1 MEASM
6 SWNRTVIGQVGMAV
20 WIVLAAARAAFPQA
34 PADTTAAPPEGW
46 VVKSSIGLSLN
57 QSSFNT
63 AWAGDEVGTVSWIA
77 TSKSEASNLLAP
89 WVDWHNGLLLQ
100 FGQTHQQDPDRSH
113 WMAPLKSADKITYRG
128 NLLFK
133 ISSFVDPFVAFD
145 VDSRFYDQKT
155 AAGTGGIEVT
165 DRKLFTPTLFTE
177 SAGVAR
183 ELSNNSYS
191 RIVTRFGGA
200 LKQTVD
206 RLATF
211 DPVAASFDTRNR
223 TDAGLEWFT
232 QSRLAAKEDRTVFH
246 SELRVFKNLA
256 TSEKDPQARNHWPA
270 VDVDWQNTLTNK
282 IYKWVGFDLFWQV
295 LYDKQVNEVGQYKQT
310 LGLAITYQLAGK

>member
-1 MEASM
+1 MI
-6 SWNRTVIGQVGMAV
+6 WNRTVVGQVRMAG
-20 WIVLAAARAAFPQA
+20 WILLAAAPAAFAQA
-34 PADTTAAPPEGW
+34 PVDTTTAPPEGW

-77 TSKSEASNLLAP
+77 TSKSEANNLIAP
-89 WVDWHNGLLLQ
+89 WADWHNGLLLQ
-100 FGQTHQQDPDRSH
+100 FGQTHQQDADRSH

-128 NLLFK
+128 ALLFK
-133 ISSFVDPFVAFD
+133 VSSFLDPFVAFD
-145 VDSRFYDQKT
+145 VDSRFYDEKT
-155 AAGTGGIEVT
+155 GVGIGGVDVR

-183 ELSNNSYS
+183 ELSKTSYS

-200 LKQTVD
+200 LKETVD
-206 RLATF
+206 RLALF
-211 DPVAASFDTRNR
+211 DVAAASFESRTR

-232 QSRLAAKEDRTVFH
+232 ESRLAAKEDRTVFR

-256 TSEKDPQARNHWPA
+256 TSEKDPLARDHWPA
-270 VDVDWQNTLTNK
+270 LDVDWQNTLTNK
-282 IYKWVGFDLFWQV
+282 IYKWVGFDLFWQI

-310 LGLAITYQLAGK
+310 LGLAITYQFVGK